1 MWYNVLLTGNTSKE
15 YSLFLES
22 RKDIDEYEISIE
34 SNQRLTWRR
43 VTWRS
48 LFSRFTDE
56 NLYSIDLYRSSFLN
70 LDIFSQYKFLS
81 VLEDDKLR
89 ILINETNENIY
100 IDKYFERDYK
110 KLFLKF
116 KNILLSL
123 YSSSKDIIY
132 TENAGKNSFFQFEK
146 PKFKSISERKE
157 YVNSLLDT
165 LTE

>member
-1 MWYNVLLTGNTSKE
+1 MWYSVLLTGNTSKE
-15 YSLFLES
+15 YSLFLENF
-22 RKDIDEYEISIE
+22 KDAEEFEISLE
-34 SNQRLTWRR
+34 SFEIFTWGR
-43 VTWRS
+43 VTWDRIFNKFENTSGYYS
-48 LFSRFTDE
+48 LFKHNF
-56 NLYSIDLYRSSFLN
+56 LDLE
-70 LDIFSQYKFLS
+70 IVAQYKFLGI
-81 VLEDDKLR
+81 VEDGKLR

-157 YVNSLLDT
+157 YINSLLDT

>member
-1 MWYNVLLTGNTSKE
+1 MWYSVLLTGNTLKE
-15 YSLFLES
+15 YSLFLY
-22 RKDIDEYEISIE
+22 RLKDSEELEISLE
-34 SNQRLTWRR
+34 DFQSFSLERMTWKRLFNKFENT
-43 VTWRS
+43 S
-48 LFSRFTDE
+48 QYINLFK
-56 NLYSIDLYRSSFLN
+56 YIFLN
-70 LDIFSQYKFLS
+70 IEIVVQYKFLGII
-81 VLEDDKLR
+81 EDNKLR

-157 YVNSLLDT
+157 YINSLLDT

>member
-1 MWYNVLLTGNTSKE
+1 MWYSVLLTGNTSKE
-15 YSLFLES
+15 YSLFLENFRNAEEFEVS
-22 RKDIDEYEISIE
+22 LEHFERFRWGRMKWE
-34 SNQRLTWRR
+34 RLFNEFKNINSHS
-43 VTWRS
+43 S
-48 LFSRFTDE
+48 LFKYNFI
-56 NLYSIDLYRSSFLN
+56 NLEIVV
-70 LDIFSQYKFLS
+70 QYKFLGII
-81 VLEDDKLR
+81 EDDKLR

-123 YSSSKDIIY
+123 YSSSKDIVY

-157 YVNSLLDT
+157 YVNSLLDI
-165 LTE
+165 LIE